1 MSEKKQRTLHM
12 YLGDE
17 YIGPVTPAEVT
28 KDSVWVTDTS
38 KWRTALVVGRTV
50 SEATIDFESGNRA
63 QAVFKFPDAADLSFE
78 EAERLIRKELG
89 AE

>member
-1 MSEKKQRTLHM
+1 MNINVNQMERIRDSIFFNDNGGLPQQHR
-12 YLGDE
+12 
-17 YIGPVTPAEVT
+17 IGT
-28 KDSVWVTDTS
+28 KV
-38 KWRTALVVGRTV
+38 
-50 SEATIDFESGNRA
+50 EATIDFESGNRA